1 MKHFSFITLCP
12 FQCCNKLQISHVL
25 YNVHSQL
32 NVRNKVSALEM
43 REAPIKDFNIVI
55 FFDIAE
61 LDQYDIIQKVR
72 FTELTTCVQ

>member
-1 MKHFSFITLCP
+1 
-12 FQCCNKLQISHVL
+12 
-25 YNVHSQL
+25 
-32 NVRNKVSALEM
+32 M
-43 REAPIKDFNIVI
+43 REAPFKDFNIVI

>member
-12 FQCCNKLQISHVL
+12 FQCCSKLQISHVL
-25 YNVHSQL
+25 YNVNSQL